1 MSKLDDSFPDDD
13 VKMTGGKSGAAPP
26 DRLRLVEVPFPSR
39 LALEAAVYALR
50 MIERARWHPRLLHQ
64 ERIRDDDILT
74 LLGLEPDFR
83 GGSLIKSS
91 ELRDMLCA
99 YRKKLERKLR
109 PSPDVLA
116 RNLEKLGGMLKLGS
130 VERTILR
137 LAVVTTHTRNFND
150 LFNLTLTS
158 QRDAFGAVQAATGLR
173 GRDVIAAF
181 ANNRALRRS
190 GFFENWNSFNCR
202 TNPLEI
208 NQTTVD
214 ALLAPKLDEDQFL
227 RGLVR
232 IAPTSTLS
240 LDDYVHVADLPL
252 TQRYITD
259 ALKRRRKGINVLIHG
274 APGTGK
280 TEFVRAL
287 ATALGL
293 GLFEVPNEDTDG
305 DPISG
310 RKRFI
315 AYGICQHLLANRRGQ
330 VLLFD
335 EVEDVFGAEE
345 GPFFPFG
352 YRQSRSDTE
361 LRKSWVNQT
370 LEENPVPAFWVCNT
384 IGAIDAAYLR
394 RFDLILEFN
403 APPRSVRRRIIDRHF
418 RSGEISKRCAD
429 RLADMKHLAPAHV
442 ARAAR
447 VARSLRTRDLAKRD
461 AEIERVVLALLK
473 AAGHRRTMPQP
484 ELPPHYDP
492 TFLNTDRDLARI
504 ANGLRGATG
513 ARLCLYGPPGTGKTA
528 FAHYLGRTLDLP
540 VLVKRGSDLLSMW
553 VGQTEARIAE
563 AFREA
568 CEEKAILVID
578 EADGFLR
585 DRTGAQQSWQATQV
599 NELLTQMESFD
610 GIFIASTN
618 LIDILDAASLRRF
631 DFKVKFDYLTR
642 NQRRALVTKACT
654 ASGKSDPV
662 HAWAALD
669 RLEAITPGDVANALR
684 QCAITKQAPT
694 VEIVVR
700 LLAAEQA
707 MKPECRQRRIGFR
720 T

>member
-1 MSKLDDSFPDDD
+1 MSKLDDCFPIDDLD
-13 VKMTGGKSGAAPP
+13 MADSKPCPSQP
-26 DRLRLVEVPFPSR
+26 DRLRFVELAFRSR
-39 LALEAAVYALR
+39 LDLEAAVYALR
-50 MIERARWHPRLLHQ
+50 MIEGQRWHSRLLRHD
-64 ERIRDDDILT
+64 RIRDDDILT
-74 LLGLEPDFR
+74 LLGLEPEASSGDR
-83 GGSLIKSS
+83 IKSS
-91 ELRDMLCA
+91 ELRDVLHA
-99 YRKKLERKLR
+99 YRTKLERKLR
-109 PSPDVLA
+109 PSQDVLA
-116 RNLEKLGGMLKLGS
+116 RNIQKLGAMLKFGVAECS
-130 VERTILR
+130 ILR
-137 LAVVTTHTRNFND
+137 LAVVATQTQHFGDQFTQ
-150 LFNLTLTS
+150 TLTS
-158 QRDAFGAVQAATGLR
+158 QRDAIGAVQSATGLR
-173 GRDVIAAF
+173 RRDVIAAF

-190 GFFENWNSFNCR
+190 GFFESWGDSSGR
-202 TNPLEI
+202 TNPLEVS
-208 NQTTVD
+208 QTTVD
-214 ALLAPKLDEDQFL
+214 ALLAPKLDEDHFL

-232 IAPTSTLS
+232 VAPTSTLG
-240 LDDYVHVADLPL
+240 LDDFAHIVDLPL
-252 TQRYITD
+252 TQRYV
-259 ALKRRRKGINVLIHG
+259 AAASKRRRKGINVLIHG

-293 GLFEVPNEDTDG
+293 GLYEVPNEDSDG

-315 AYGICQHLLANRRGQ
+315 AYGVCQNLLANRRGQ

-345 GPFFPFG
+345 GPIFPFG
-352 YRQSRSDTE
+352 YRQSRDDTE

-370 LEENPVPAFWVCNT
+370 LEENPVPAFWVSNS

-418 RSGEISKRCAD
+418 RSGEISDRCAG
-429 RLADMKHLAPAHV
+429 RLADMKQLAPAHV

-504 ANGLRGATG
+504 AKGLRGATG

-528 FAHYLGRTLDLP
+528 FAHYLGRVLDRP
-540 VLVKRGSDLLSMW
+540 VLVKRGSDLISMW
-553 VGQTEARIAE
+553 VGGTEARIAE

-568 CEEKAILVID
+568 REDKAILVID

-585 DRTGAQQSWQATQV
+585 DRAGAQRNWEVTEV
-599 NELLTQMESFD
+599 NELLTQMEAFD

-618 LIDILDAASLRRF
+618 LIDTLDAASLRRF
-631 DFKVKFDYLTR
+631 DFKVKFDYLDR
-642 NQRRALVTKACT
+642 DQRRALVAKACA
-654 ASGKSDPV
+654 ASRQSDPV
-662 HAWAALD
+662 HAWDALD
-669 RLEAITPGDVANALR
+669 RLDAITPGDVANALR
-684 QCAITKQAPT
+684 QCAITKQALT
-694 VEIVVR
+694 VEIVVS

-707 MKPECRQRRIGFR
+707 MKPECRRRPIGFG